1 MPRTRSILLTLLLL
15 CGALPLFAQKSYTL
29 KSPDGQLSVTVR
41 TGDRLTYTVTRND
54 STILEPSQ
62 IALEL
67 LDGRTLGVAS
77 RLRDARSR
85 SVDETIDAPFYKRAQ
100 VEDRYNLLTLRFR
113 DRFSVEF
120 RAYDEAVAYRFVT
133 DFDEPYVVKN
143 EIARFEFGADCP
155 IHIPYARTR
164 GPITRQYNCTFE
176 NVYTTTTLR
185 ETNPEKLAFLPVVI
199 EKGGCQVCI
208 AEADVEH
215 YPGMFVWNPQHE
227 TALTG
232 HFAPLPDKVEQG
244 GYNFLQGVV
253 LSRHS
258 YIAPCDGARTLPW
271 RIVIVAAE
279 ARQLADNDMV
289 YRLASPSRVEDISWI
304 RPGKVAWEWWNAC
317 GLKEVDFEA
326 GINNAT
332 YKAYIDFAA
341 KYGIEYILLDDGW
354 SERGKADLMLVVPQ
368 IDLRELVDYGR
379 ERGVG
384 ILLWAGYKAFDRDM
398 ERVCAHYAAMGIKGF
413 KIDYMDHDDQ
423 TIVDFHYRAAAAA
436 ARHRLVLDFHGT
448 YKPTGLNRTYPN
460 VLNFEG
466 VYGLEQCK
474 INMGDED
481 QVTYD
486 VMIPFLRMV
495 AGPADYTPG
504 AMRNASKENFRQVH
518 SEPMSQGT
526 RCRQLAAYILFEAP
540 LAMLCDSP
548 WAYEREAEC
557 TRFIAGVPTTWDE
570 TVALDGRI
578 GDYAALARRKGDVW
592 YVAAMTDWD
601 ARELE
606 LDLSML
612 GEGNF
617 EAELFRDGRN
627 AHRFAS
633 DYLRERIVI
642 PADRRLRVPL
652 APGGGCA
659 LRIVRK

>member
-41 TGDRLTYTVTRND
+41 IGEQLTYTVSRSD

-77 RLRDARSR
+77 RLRDTRSR
-85 SVDETIDAPFYKRAQ
+85 SVDETIDAPFYKRSL
-100 VEDRYNLLTLRFR
+100 VEDRYNELTLRFR

-185 ETNPEKLAFLPVVI
+185 ETNPEKLAFLPVVV

-253 LSRHS
+253 LSRHP

-289 YRLASPSRVEDISWI
+289 YRLASPSRVEDTSWI

-317 GLKEVDFEA
+317 CLKEVDFEA

-354 SERGKADLMLVVPQ
+354 SERGKADLMR
-368 IDLRELVDYGR
+368 DAN
-379 ERGVG
+379 
-384 ILLWAGYKAFDRDM
+384 AGWGS
-398 ERVCAHYAAMGIKGF
+398 CSG
-413 KIDYMDHDDQ
+413 
-423 TIVDFHYRAAAAA
+423 
-436 ARHRLVLDFHGT
+436 
-448 YKPTGLNRTYPN
+448 P
-460 VLNFEG
+460 
-466 VYGLEQCK
+466 
-474 INMGDED
+474 
-481 QVTYD
+481 VTR
-486 VMIPFLRMV
+486 PST
-495 AGPADYTPG
+495 ATWS
-504 AMRNASKENFRQVH
+504 AS
-518 SEPMSQGT
+518 
-526 RCRQLAAYILFEAP
+526 A
-540 LAMLCDSP
+540 
-548 WAYEREAEC
+548 
-557 TRFIAGVPTTWDE
+557 PTTPRWASRDSRS
-570 TVALDGRI
+570 TTWTTTTRRSSISTTGRPRRRPATTWCSTSTEPTSPRGSTAPI
-578 GDYAALARRKGDVW
+578 PTCSISKASTGWSSARSTW
-592 YVAAMTDWD
+592 AT
-601 ARELE
+601 
-606 LDLSML
+606 
-612 GEGNF
+612 
-617 EAELFRDGRN
+617 
-627 AHRFAS
+627 
-633 DYLRERIVI
+633 RI
-642 PADRRLRVPL
+642 R
-652 APGGGCA
+652 
-659 LRIVRK
+659 